1 MHETIYAMLRGA
13 HGEASCH
20 ASRRPMLHVGVA
32 LQDDPV
38 DARLQLLLSQI
49 RYALVDPAQ
58 ETGQDFAP
66 VQ

>member
-1 MHETIYAMLRGA
+1 
-13 HGEASCH
+13 
-20 ASRRPMLHVGVA
+20 MLHVGVA

-38 DARLQLLLSQI
+38 DARLQLLLSHI

-66 VQ
+66 VQR